1 MKHSADAY
9 TPVPLSLVYFL
20 LLVAWLFGLVWR
32 SPKDRVLLFQ
42 SIAVLFFVLILVLH
56 SVGTAPEWLDP
67 FLMILVCF
75 FAVLAG
81 YYGLLNWRRGKKNA
95 GPKGS

>member
-1 MKHSADAY
+1 MMHSAEGLLRV
-9 TPVPLSLVYFL
+9 TVLSR
-20 LLVAWLFGLVWR
+20 LVWR

-56 SVGTAPEWLDP
+56 SVGTELEWLDP
-67 FLMILVCF
+67 LLMIFVCF

-81 YYGLLNWRRGKKNA
+81 YYGLLNWRRGKKNPGQK
-95 GPKGS
+95 GP

>member
-1 MKHSADAY
+1 MTHSAAGY
-9 TPVPLSLVYFL
+9 TRVPFSLVYFV

-42 SIAVLFFVLILVLH
+42 SIAFMFFALIMLVHAVATEL
-56 SVGTAPEWLDP
+56 EWLDP
-67 FLMILVCF
+67 FLMTLVCF

-81 YYGLLNWRRGKKNA
+81 YFGLLNWRRGKKSA
-95 GPKGS
+95 GQKSP